1 MGGCFG
7 VLPFCLWWRRVR
19 IMAALVAILDN
30 YAYLR
35 MINPTAMKNTIE
47 KIQLRGAAALT
58 DEELVAVV
66 VAEDQG
72 DDSALSAAKEIIAE
86 CGGTLTGVA
95 ACDFARLRMLV
106 GMGRVR
112 AAKLKAAAE
121 LGSRVAQAGAA
132 AHDMVAS
139 DGDVVRIMEPLLGAL
154 QHEECWVLYLA
165 SSGRVLERMRISQ
178 GGVQSTVVDCRLI
191 IKRALELLAV
201 QIVIVHNHPSGN
213 PEPSGADFSLTE
225 RVAEAAQLFD
235 IRLLDHIIIASEGYY
250 SFRAHNLV
258 K

>member
-1 MGGCFG
+1 
-7 VLPFCLWWRRVR
+7 
-19 IMAALVAILDN
+19 MAALVAILDN

-213 PEPSGADFSLTE
+213 LRPSTHDDRLT
-225 RVAEAAQLFD
+225 RQVQEAA
-235 IRLLDHIIIASEGYY
+235 RLLNLNLADHVIFTDNGYY
-250 SFRAHNLV
+250 SYADEGRL
-258 K
+258 